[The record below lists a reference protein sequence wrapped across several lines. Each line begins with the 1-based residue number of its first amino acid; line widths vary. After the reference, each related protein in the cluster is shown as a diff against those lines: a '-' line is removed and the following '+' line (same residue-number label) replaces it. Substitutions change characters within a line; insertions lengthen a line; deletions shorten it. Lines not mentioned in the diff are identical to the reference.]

1 MNKIPQKIRVLQVL
15 DKCAIRG
22 SPIHGVSRLLLTWWP
37 AFRDTQI
44 ELSLCVLRG
53 GYGTCDAFKNIGVVV
68 QDISR
73 SKIDPRTILDLLTII
88 KRDDIHILHCH
99 GYGATTFG
107 RIAGF
112 LSKTPV
118 IVHEHMI
125 DDNIPLFQK
134 SVDWLLSPLTAKG
147 IAISEAVSEFMIRQ
161 RAIPSNKME
170 ILYNC
175 ISESYFRTYSDDE
188 KSSTAGKYNLDI
200 NVPLVGIVGRL
211 DPVKGHGDFLY
222 AAQIVLNSYPNAKFV
237 IVGDGEIRKQLECL
251 VEKLEIASQVV
262 FLGHSD
268 EVLDVI
274 TLLDVLVIS
283 SHSEGFS
290 LAAIEGMAQNKP
302 VVATA
307 VGGLPDVIDDG
318 ITGLLVSP
326 RNPAQLA
333 NAICKILGDL
343 KLAETLASNGRDKC
357 RKHFSVNV
365 TAEKLNR
372 LYHAIRCE

>member
-134 SVDWLLSPLTAKG
+134 
-147 IAISEAVSEFMIRQ
+147 
-161 RAIPSNKME
+161 N
-170 ILYNC
+170 N
-175 ISESYFRTYSDDE
+175 
-188 KSSTAGKYNLDI
+188 
-200 NVPLVGIVGRL
+200 
-211 DPVKGHGDFLY
+211 
-222 AAQIVLNSYPNAKFV
+222 
-237 IVGDGEIRKQLECL
+237 
-251 VEKLEIASQVV
+251 
-262 FLGHSD
+262 
-268 EVLDVI
+268 
-274 TLLDVLVIS
+274 
-283 SHSEGFS
+283 
-290 LAAIEGMAQNKP
+290 
-302 VVATA
+302 
-307 VGGLPDVIDDG
+307 
-318 ITGLLVSP
+318 
-326 RNPAQLA
+326 
-333 NAICKILGDL
+333 
-343 KLAETLASNGRDKC
+343 
-357 RKHFSVNV
+357 
-365 TAEKLNR
+365 
-372 LYHAIRCE
+372 